1 MDVTVKYFAN
11 LRERMGR
18 ADEKVT
24 LDGDQITVAEL
35 WSQLSGGE
43 AIPENI
49 LIAINM
55 EYKDASAVL
64 SNGDEVAFFPP
75 VTGG

>member
-1 MDVTVKYFAN
+1 MSIQVKFFAS

-18 ADEKVT
+18 EGEQIDVQGIATAADVWHKV
-24 LDGDQITVAEL
+24 
-35 WSQLSGGE
+35 SGGE
-43 AIPENI
+43 ALPGNT

-55 EYKDASAVL
+55 EYADAAAPVSD
-64 SNGDEVAFFPP
+64 GDEVGFFPP